1 MKNLD
6 FRSVRILVRVLKK
19 LDPDPFE
26 KRKWIHLSPEN
37 KSKLGMEYRTSLC
50 IRERHRIRSKH
61 IRK

>member
-6 FRSVRILVRVLKK
+6 FRSVRILVRVL
-19 LDPDPFE
+19 DPFE
-26 KRKWIHLSPEN
+26 KRKWIHLSREN